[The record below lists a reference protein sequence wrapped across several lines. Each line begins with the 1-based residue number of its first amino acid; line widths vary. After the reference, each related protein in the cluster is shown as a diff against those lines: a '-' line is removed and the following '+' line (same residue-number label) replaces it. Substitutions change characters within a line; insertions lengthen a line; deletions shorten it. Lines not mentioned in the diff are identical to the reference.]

1 MRQCETGI
9 YAGELREENEE
20 NVSAVSTTG
29 STRFFGRP
37 KADAEF
43 KGGILKKGSE
53 EPRLEKGMSYS
64 TGGCKHWHLR
74 TQSPAA
80 SAAGTRRAERE
91 MGFLDISRERK
102 RTKRHW
108 PI

>member
-1 MRQCETGI
+1 MHESYG
-9 YAGELREENEE
+9 
-20 NVSAVSTTG
+20 
-29 STRFFGRP
+29 
-37 KADAEF
+37 AEF

-91 MGFLDISRERK
+91 MGFRRCSKLVVRSIVDCSASARRTYVT
-102 RTKRHW
+102 RTKRDSRALSSEVFSL
-108 PI
+108 